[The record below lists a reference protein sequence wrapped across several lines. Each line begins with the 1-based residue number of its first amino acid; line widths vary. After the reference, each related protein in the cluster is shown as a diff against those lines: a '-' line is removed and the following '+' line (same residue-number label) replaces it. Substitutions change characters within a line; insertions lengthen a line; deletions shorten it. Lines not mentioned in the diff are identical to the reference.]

1 VNEIISK
8 NIQASDQLEV
18 LFEISLQRF
27 GYTKTMHAQFVIQK
41 LREDLHLFQ
50 NPSSALATIN
60 SYEMM
65 QSSAEEHETISA
77 LSSHPSNSAPDLR
90 PKIRLPA
97 PLLARATL
105 VTASG
110 QKLVRASSASRAA
123 QVLAQRFN
131 LQ

>member
-8 NIQASDQLEV
+8 RIQASDQLEI
-18 LFEISLQRF
+18 LFDLSLRRF
-27 GYTKTMHAQFVIQK
+27 GYSTNMHAQYVIQK
-41 LREDLHLFQ
+41 LRNDLHLFQ

-65 QSSAEEHETISA
+65 QSSATRRHETFETISA
-77 LSSHPSNSAPDLR
+77 LSSHSAKFSTQSRARTP
-90 PKIRLPA
+90 LPCNDE
-97 PLLARATL
+97 LL
-105 VTASG
+105 TASG

>member
-1 VNEIISK
+1 MNEIISK
-8 NIQASDQLEV
+8 SIQASDQLEV

-27 GYTKTMHAQFVIQK
+27 GYTKNPHAQYVIQK
-41 LREDLHLFQ
+41 LRDDLHLFQ
-50 NPSSALATIN
+50 NPSLALATIN
-60 SYEMM
+60 SYETM
-65 QSSAEEHETISA
+65 QSTAQRRETISA
-77 LSSHPSNSAPDLR
+77 LSSHPSNFAADLR
-90 PKIRLPA
+90 TKLRLPT
-97 PLLARATL
+97 PLPARTAL